1 MRQIFFMLILSI
13 ASAPGFGDELIESYI
28 SRLDAN
34 DHFNSSGGRLTS
46 PALIIRQ
53 DRANFHKFGQADME
67 DEGDSFFQN
76 VRNRELLQNFLE
88 RGHTAREAYRAIV
101 NRQPLVRVNIY
112 RARSGNYTNVL
123 VLSE

>member
-1 MRQIFFMLILSI
+1 
-13 ASAPGFGDELIESYI
+13 
-28 SRLDAN
+28 
-34 DHFNSSGGRLTS
+34 
-46 PALIIRQ
+46 
-53 DRANFHKFGQADME
+53 ME